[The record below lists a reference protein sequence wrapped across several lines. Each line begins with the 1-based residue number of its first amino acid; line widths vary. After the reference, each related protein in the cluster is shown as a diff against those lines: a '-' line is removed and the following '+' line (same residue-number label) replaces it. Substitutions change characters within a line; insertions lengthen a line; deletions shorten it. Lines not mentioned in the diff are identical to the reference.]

1 MKMHAIMVKQ
11 GFGVIVAFSYNICLF
26 KNPVITIWK
35 AVACEDSVRENK
47 LPLYGGLG
55 TKPARQFM

>member
-11 GFGVIVAFSYNICLF
+11 GFGVIVAFSYICLF
-26 KNPVITIWK
+26 KNPVITILK

-47 LPLYGGLG
+47 LPLHGGLG